1 MNLAEFVPLN
11 DIRNQM
17 KSHEKLFFEILQNGL
32 WGKQIEV
39 VPTRSDVLQVI
50 RMSLSQTVLG
60 IVGNVIIENETLS
73 SNLTERELASLRKY
87 VMSVVSVSYTWNCNA
102 RHIVK
107 EMHENGVEP
116 LLLKGQGIAQYYPNP
131 DLRQCGDID
140 LYVGKQYFDKACKVI
155 KSLATERDMRTVKD
169 TKKHFHIYL
178 GKVPVELHLY
188 SDVYYPERLDRIYQ
202 EISDAGISVAPVE
215 VDIVGYPIKTPSLN
229 FNVFYI
235 FNHLWH
241 HFIADGVG
249 LRQICDLCVL
259 LHRFHGQIDYDYLRN
274 VLEKMGLMKQWKIFG
289 YIAVDKLGLPVEE
302 YPFYDKK
309 YSRLKEKV
317 FRLVMLEVNFG
328 HENVKQQNRPKGYVR
343 GKLYS
348 LTVRAKRNM
357 RVLFLFPKDSLRHIG
372 KVVDKGIL
380 AVLVDIFGKKQ

>member
-1 MNLAEFVPLN
+1 ME
-11 DIRNQM
+11 
-17 KSHEKLFFEILQNGL
+17 SHEKLFFEILQNGL
-32 WGKQIEV
+32 WGKPIEA
-39 VPTRSDVLQVI
+39 VPTRNDMLHVVKLA
-50 RMSLSQTVLG
+50 LTQTVLG
-60 IVGNVIIENETLS
+60 IVGNVIITDKTLS
-73 SNLTERELASLRKY
+73 SYLTERELAYLRKL
-87 VMSVVSVSYTWNCNA
+87 VMSVVSVSYTWNCSVRN
-102 RHIVK
+102 IFM
-107 EMHENGVEP
+107 EMHDNGVEP
-116 LLLKGQGIAQYYPNP
+116 ILLKGQGIAQYYPNP
-131 DLRQCGDID
+131 DFRQCGDID
-140 LYVGKQYFDKACKVI
+140 LYVGKQYFEKACEVVKA
-155 KSLATERDMRTVKD
+155 LATENDMATVKH

-188 SDVYYPERLDRIYQ
+188 SDVYYPKRLDRIYQ

-215 VDIVGYPIKTPSLN
+215 VELAGYPVKTPSVN

-259 LHRFHGQIDYDYLRN
+259 LHRFHGQIDYNYLRN
-274 VLEKMGLMKQWKIFG
+274 VLERMGLMKQWKIFG
-289 YIAVDKLGLPVEE
+289 SIAVDKLGLPVEE

-317 FRLVMLEVNFG
+317 FRLVMLEGNFG
-328 HENVKQQNRPKGYVR
+328 HENMKTHNRPNGYLR

-348 LTVRAKRNM
+348 LAFRAKRNM

-372 KVVDKGIL
+372 RVINKGVWV
-380 AVLVDIFGKKQ
+380 VLVDIFGKKQ

>member
-1 MNLAEFVPLN
+1 ME
-11 DIRNQM
+11 
-17 KSHEKLFFEILQNGL
+17 SYEKLFFEILQNGL
-32 WGKQIEV
+32 WGKPIEA
-39 VPTRSDVLQVI
+39 VPTRNDMLHVVKLA
-50 RMSLSQTVLG
+50 LSQTVLG
-60 IVGNVIIENETLS
+60 IVGNVIITDKTLS
-73 SNLTERELASLRKY
+73 SYLTERELAYLRKL
-87 VMSVVSVSYTWNCNA
+87 VMSVVSVSYTWNCAVRN
-102 RHIVK
+102 IFM
-107 EMHENGVEP
+107 EMHDNGVDP
-116 LLLKGQGIAQYYPNP
+116 ILLKGQGIAQYYPNP
-131 DLRQCGDID
+131 DFRQCGDID
-140 LYVGKQYFDKACKVI
+140 IYVGKQYFEKACEVVKA
-155 KSLATERDMRTVKD
+155 LATENDMATVKH

-188 SDVYYPERLDRIYQ
+188 SDVYYPKRLDRIYQ

-215 VDIVGYPIKTPSLN
+215 VELAGYPVKTPSVN

-259 LHRFHGQIDYDYLRN
+259 LHRFHGQIDYNYLRN
-274 VLEKMGLMKQWKIFG
+274 VLERMGLMKQWKIFG
-289 YIAVDKLGLPVEE
+289 SIAVDKLGLPVEE

-317 FRLVMLEVNFG
+317 FRLVMLEGNFG
-328 HENVKQQNRPKGYVR
+328 HENMKTHNRPNGYLR

-348 LTVRAKRNM
+348 LAFRAKRNM

-372 KVVDKGIL
+372 KVVDNGIR
-380 AVLVDIFGKKQ
+380 AVLIDIFGKKQ

>member
-1 MNLAEFVPLN
+1 ME
-11 DIRNQM
+11 
-17 KSHEKLFFEILQNGL
+17 SHEKLFFEILQNGL
-32 WGKQIEV
+32 WGKPIEA
-39 VPTRSDVLQVI
+39 VPTRKDMLHVVKLA
-50 RMSLSQTVLG
+50 LSQTVLG
-60 IVGNVIIENETLS
+60 IVGNVIITDKTLS
-73 SNLTERELASLRKY
+73 SYLTERELAYLRKL
-87 VMSVVSVSYTWNCNA
+87 VMSVVSVSYTWNCSVRN
-102 RHIVK
+102 IFM
-107 EMHENGVEP
+107 EMHDNGVEP
-116 LLLKGQGIAQYYPNP
+116 ILLKGQGIAQYYPNP
-131 DLRQCGDID
+131 DFRQCGDID
-140 LYVGKQYFDKACKVI
+140 LYVGKQYFEKACEVVKA
-155 KSLATERDMRTVKD
+155 LATENDMATVKH

-188 SDVYYPERLDRIYQ
+188 SDVYYPKRLDRIYQ

-215 VDIVGYPIKTPSLN
+215 VELAGYPVKTPSVN

-259 LHRFHGQIDYDYLRN
+259 LHRFHGQIDHDYLQN
-274 VLEKMGLMKQWKIFG
+274 VLERMGLLKQWKIFG
-289 YIAVDKLGLPVEE
+289 SIAVDKLGLPVEE

-317 FRLVMLEVNFG
+317 FRLVMLEGNFG
-328 HENVKQQNRPKGYVR
+328 HENMKTHNRPNGYLR

-348 LTVRAKRNM
+348 LAFRAKRNM

-372 KVVDKGIL
+372 RVINKGVWV
-380 AVLVDIFGKKQ
+380 VLVDIFGKKQ

>member
-1 MNLAEFVPLN
+1 ME
-11 DIRNQM
+11 
-17 KSHEKLFFEILQNGL
+17 SHEKLFFEILQNGL
-32 WGKQIEV
+32 WGKPIEA
-39 VPTRSDVLQVI
+39 VPTRNDMLHVVKLA
-50 RMSLSQTVLG
+50 LSQTVLG
-60 IVGNVIIENETLS
+60 IVGNVIITDKTLS
-73 SNLTERELASLRKY
+73 SYLTERELAYLRKL
-87 VMSVVSVSYTWNCNA
+87 VMSVVSVSYTWNCSVRN
-102 RHIVK
+102 IFM
-107 EMHENGVEP
+107 EMHDNGVEP
-116 LLLKGQGIAQYYPNP
+116 ILLKGQGIAQYYPNP
-131 DLRQCGDID
+131 DFRQCGDID
-140 LYVGKQYFDKACKVI
+140 LYVGKQYFEKACEVVKA
-155 KSLATERDMRTVKD
+155 LATENDMATVKH

-188 SDVYYPERLDRIYQ
+188 SDVYYPKRLDRIYQ

-215 VDIVGYPIKTPSLN
+215 VELAGYPVKTPSVN

-259 LHRFHGQIDYDYLRN
+259 LHRFHGQIDYNYLRN
-274 VLEKMGLMKQWKIFG
+274 VLERMGLMKQWKIFG
-289 YIAVDKLGLPVEE
+289 SIAVDKLGLPVEE

-317 FRLVMLEVNFG
+317 FRLVMLEGNFG
-328 HENVKQQNRPKGYVR
+328 QQNLKDQKRPDGYLR

-348 LTVRAKRNM
+348 LAFRTKRNM

-372 KVVDKGIL
+372 KVVDKGIR
-380 AVLVDIFGKKQ
+380 AVLIDIFGKKQ

>member
-1 MNLAEFVPLN
+1 ME
-11 DIRNQM
+11 
-17 KSHEKLFFEILQNGL
+17 SYEKLFFEILQNGL
-32 WGKQIEV
+32 WGKPIEA
-39 VPTRSDVLQVI
+39 VPTRNDMLHVVKLA
-50 RMSLSQTVLG
+50 LSQTVLG
-60 IVGNVIIENETLS
+60 IVGNVIITDKTLS
-73 SNLTERELASLRKY
+73 SYLTERELAYLRKL
-87 VMSVVSVSYTWNCNA
+87 VMSVVSVSYTWNCSVRN
-102 RHIVK
+102 IFM
-107 EMHENGVEP
+107 EMHDNGVDP
-116 LLLKGQGIAQYYPNP
+116 ILLKGQGIAQYYPNP
-131 DLRQCGDID
+131 DFRQCGDID
-140 LYVGKQYFDKACKVI
+140 IYVGKQYFEKACEVVKA
-155 KSLATERDMRTVKD
+155 LATENDMATVKH

-188 SDVYYPERLDRIYQ
+188 SDVYYPKRLDRIYQ

-215 VDIVGYPIKTPSLN
+215 VELAGYPVKTPSVN

-259 LHRFHGQIDYDYLRN
+259 LHRFHGQIDHDYLQN
-274 VLEKMGLMKQWKIFG
+274 VLERMGLLKQWKIFG
-289 YIAVDKLGLPVEE
+289 SIAVDKLGLPVEE

-317 FRLVMLEVNFG
+317 FRLVMLEGNFG
-328 HENVKQQNRPKGYVR
+328 HENMKTHNRPNGYLR

-348 LTVRAKRNM
+348 LAFRAKRNM

-372 KVVDKGIL
+372 RVINKGVWV
-380 AVLVDIFGKKQ
+380 VLVDIFGKKQ

>member
-1 MNLAEFVPLN
+1 ME
-11 DIRNQM
+11 
-17 KSHEKLFFEILQNGL
+17 SHEKLFFEILQNGL
-32 WGKQIEV
+32 WGKPIEA
-39 VPTRSDVLQVI
+39 VPTRKDMLHVVKLA
-50 RMSLSQTVLG
+50 LSQTVLG
-60 IVGNVIIENETLS
+60 IVGNVIITDKTLS
-73 SNLTERELASLRKY
+73 SYLTERELAYLRKL
-87 VMSVVSVSYTWNCNA
+87 VMSVVSVSYTWNCSVRN
-102 RHIVK
+102 IFM
-107 EMHENGVEP
+107 EMHDNGVDP
-116 LLLKGQGIAQYYPNP
+116 ILLKGQGIAQYYPNP
-131 DLRQCGDID
+131 DFRQCGDID
-140 LYVGKQYFDKACKVI
+140 LYVGKQYFEKACEVVKA
-155 KSLATERDMRTVKD
+155 LATENDMATVKH

-188 SDVYYPERLDRIYQ
+188 SDVYYPNRLDRIYQ

-215 VDIVGYPIKTPSLN
+215 VELAGYPVKTPSVN

-259 LHRFHGQIDYDYLRN
+259 LHRFHGQIDHDYLQN
-274 VLEKMGLMKQWKIFG
+274 VLERMGLLKQWKIFG
-289 YIAVDKLGLPVEE
+289 SIAVDKLGLPVEE

-317 FRLVMLEVNFG
+317 FRLVMLEGNFG
-328 HENVKQQNRPKGYVR
+328 HENMKTHNRPNGYLR

-348 LTVRAKRNM
+348 LAFRAKRNM

-372 KVVDKGIL
+372 KVVDKGIR
-380 AVLVDIFGKKQ
+380 AVLIDIFGKKQ

>member
-1 MNLAEFVPLN
+1 ME
-11 DIRNQM
+11 
-17 KSHEKLFFEILQNGL
+17 SHEKLFFEILQNGL
-32 WGKQIEV
+32 WGKQIEA
-39 VPTRSDVLQVI
+39 VPTRNDMLHVVKLA
-50 RMSLSQTVLG
+50 LSQTVLG
-60 IVGNVIIENETLS
+60 IVGNVIITDKTLS
-73 SNLTERELASLRKY
+73 SYLTERELAYLRKL
-87 VMSVVSVSYTWNCNA
+87 VMSVVSVSYTWNCSVRN
-102 RHIVK
+102 IFM
-107 EMHENGVEP
+107 EMHDNGVDP
-116 LLLKGQGIAQYYPNP
+116 ILLKGQGIAQYYPNP
-131 DLRQCGDID
+131 DFRQCGDID
-140 LYVGKQYFDKACKVI
+140 LYVGKQYFEKACEVVKA
-155 KSLATERDMRTVKD
+155 LATENDMATVKH

-188 SDVYYPERLDRIYQ
+188 SDVYYPKRLDRIYQ

-215 VDIVGYPIKTPSLN
+215 VELAGYPVKTPSVN

-259 LHRFHGQIDYDYLRN
+259 LHRFHGQIDYNYLQN
-274 VLEKMGLMKQWKIFG
+274 VLERMGLLKQWKIFG
-289 YIAVDKLGLPVEE
+289 SIAVDKLGLPVEE

-317 FRLVMLEVNFG
+317 FRLVMLEGNFG
-328 HENVKQQNRPKGYVR
+328 HENMKTHNRPNGYLR

-348 LTVRAKRNM
+348 LAFRAKRNM

-372 KVVDKGIL
+372 KVVDKGIR

>member
-1 MNLAEFVPLN
+1 ME
-11 DIRNQM
+11 
-17 KSHEKLFFEILQNGL
+17 SYEKLFFEILQNGL
-32 WGKQIEV
+32 WGKPIEA
-39 VPTRSDVLQVI
+39 VPTRNDMLHVVKLA
-50 RMSLSQTVLG
+50 LSQTVLG
-60 IVGNVIIENETLS
+60 IVGNVIITDKTLS
-73 SNLTERELASLRKY
+73 SYLTERELAYLRKL
-87 VMSVVSVSYTWNCNA
+87 VMSVVSVSYTWNCSVRN
-102 RHIVK
+102 IFM
-107 EMHENGVEP
+107 EMHDNGVEP
-116 LLLKGQGIAQYYPNP
+116 ILLKGQGIAQYYPNP
-131 DLRQCGDID
+131 DFRQCGDID
-140 LYVGKQYFDKACKVI
+140 LYVGKQYFEKACEVVKA
-155 KSLATERDMRTVKD
+155 LATENDMATVKH

-188 SDVYYPERLDRIYQ
+188 SDVYYPKRLDRIYQ

-215 VDIVGYPIKTPSLN
+215 VELAGYPVKTPSVN

-259 LHRFHGQIDYDYLRN
+259 LHRFHGQIDHDYLQN
-274 VLEKMGLMKQWKIFG
+274 VLERMGLLKQWKIFG
-289 YIAVDKLGLPVEE
+289 SIAVDKLGLPVEE

-317 FRLVMLEVNFG
+317 FRLVMLEGNFG
-328 HENVKQQNRPKGYVR
+328 QQNLKEHKRPDGYLR

-348 LTVRAKRNM
+348 LAFRIKRNM

-372 KVVDKGIL
+372 KVIDKGIR
-380 AVLVDIFGKKQ
+380 AVLVDIFHKNQ

>member
-1 MNLAEFVPLN
+1 ME
-11 DIRNQM
+11 
-17 KSHEKLFFEILQNGL
+17 SYEKLFFEILQNGL
-32 WGKQIEV
+32 WGKPIEA
-39 VPTRSDVLQVI
+39 VPTRKDMLHVVKLA
-50 RMSLSQTVLG
+50 LSQTVLG
-60 IVGNVIIENETLS
+60 IVGNVIITDKTLS
-73 SNLTERELASLRKY
+73 SYLTERELAYLRKL
-87 VMSVVSVSYTWNCNA
+87 VMSVVSVSYTWNCSVRN
-102 RHIVK
+102 IFM
-107 EMHENGVEP
+107 EMHDNGVDP
-116 LLLKGQGIAQYYPNP
+116 ILLKGQGIAQYYPNP
-131 DLRQCGDID
+131 DFRQCGDID
-140 LYVGKQYFDKACKVI
+140 LYVGKQYFEKACEVVKA
-155 KSLATERDMRTVKD
+155 LATENDMATVKH

-188 SDVYYPERLDRIYQ
+188 SDVYYPNRLDRIYQ

-215 VDIVGYPIKTPSLN
+215 VELAGYPVKTPSVN

-259 LHRFHGQIDYDYLRN
+259 LHRFHGQIDHDYLQN
-274 VLEKMGLMKQWKIFG
+274 VLERMGLLKQWKIFG
-289 YIAVDKLGLPVEE
+289 SIAVDKLGLPVEE

-317 FRLVMLEVNFG
+317 FRLVMLEGNFG
-328 HENVKQQNRPKGYVR
+328 HENMKTHNRPNGYLR

-348 LTVRAKRNM
+348 LAFRAKRNM

-372 KVVDKGIL
+372 KVVDKGIR
-380 AVLVDIFGKKQ
+380 AVLIDIFGKKQ

>member
-1 MNLAEFVPLN
+1 ME
-11 DIRNQM
+11 
-17 KSHEKLFFEILQNGL
+17 SHEKLFFEILQNGL
-32 WGKQIEV
+32 WEKPIEA
-39 VPTRSDVLQVI
+39 VPTRNDMLHVVKLA
-50 RMSLSQTVLG
+50 LSQTVLG
-60 IVGNVIIENETLS
+60 IVGNVIITDKTLS
-73 SNLTERELASLRKY
+73 SYLTERELAYLRKL
-87 VMSVVSVSYTWNCNA
+87 VMSVVSVSYTWNCSVRN
-102 RHIVK
+102 IFMK
-107 EMHENGVEP
+107 MHDNGVEP
-116 LLLKGQGIAQYYPNP
+116 ILLKGQGIAQYYPNP
-131 DLRQCGDID
+131 DFRQCGDID
-140 LYVGKQYFDKACKVI
+140 LYVGKQYFEKACEVVKA
-155 KSLATERDMRTVKD
+155 LATENDMATVKH

-188 SDVYYPERLDRIYQ
+188 SDVYYPKRLDRIYQ

-215 VDIVGYPIKTPSLN
+215 VELAGYPVKTPSVN

-259 LHRFHGQIDYDYLRN
+259 LHRFHGQIDYNYLRN
-274 VLEKMGLMKQWKIFG
+274 VLERMGLMKQWKIFG
-289 YIAVDKLGLPVEE
+289 SIAVDKLGLPVEE

-317 FRLVMLEVNFG
+317 FRLVMLEGNFG
-328 HENVKQQNRPKGYVR
+328 QQNLKDQKRPDGYLR

-348 LTVRAKRNM
+348 LAFRTKRNM

-372 KVVDKGIL
+372 KVVDKGIR
-380 AVLVDIFGKKQ
+380 AVLIDIFGKKQ

>member
-1 MNLAEFVPLN
+1 ME
-11 DIRNQM
+11 
-17 KSHEKLFFEILQNGL
+17 SHEKLFFEILQNGL
-32 WGKQIEV
+32 WGKPIEA
-39 VPTRSDVLQVI
+39 VPTRNDMLHVVKLA
-50 RMSLSQTVLG
+50 LSQTVLG
-60 IVGNVIIENETLS
+60 IVGNVIITDKTLS
-73 SNLTERELASLRKY
+73 SYLTERELAYLRKL
-87 VMSVVSVSYTWNCNA
+87 VMSVVSVSYTWNCSVRN
-102 RHIVK
+102 IFM
-107 EMHENGVEP
+107 EMHDNGVEP
-116 LLLKGQGIAQYYPNP
+116 ILLKGQGIAQYYPNP
-131 DLRQCGDID
+131 DFRQCGDID
-140 LYVGKQYFDKACKVI
+140 LYVGKQYFEKACEVVKA
-155 KSLATERDMRTVKD
+155 LATENDMATVKH

-188 SDVYYPERLDRIYQ
+188 SDVYYPKRLDRIYQ

-215 VDIVGYPIKTPSLN
+215 VELAGYPVKTPSVN

-259 LHRFHGQIDYDYLRN
+259 LHRFHGQIDHDYLQN
-274 VLEKMGLMKQWKIFG
+274 VLERMGLLKQWKIFG
-289 YIAVDKLGLPVEE
+289 SIAVDKLGLPVEE

-317 FRLVMLEVNFG
+317 FRLVMLEGNFG
-328 HENVKQQNRPKGYVR
+328 QQNLKEHKRPDGYLR

-348 LTVRAKRNM
+348 LAFRIKRNM

-372 KVVDKGIL
+372 KVIDKGIR
-380 AVLVDIFGKKQ
+380 AVLVDIFHKNQ